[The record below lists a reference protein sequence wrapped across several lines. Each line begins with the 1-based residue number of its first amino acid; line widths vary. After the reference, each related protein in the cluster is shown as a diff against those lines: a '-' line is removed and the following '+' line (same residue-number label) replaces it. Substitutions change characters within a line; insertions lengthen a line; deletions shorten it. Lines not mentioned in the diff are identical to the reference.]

1 MNKRIPIVAIVG
13 RQNVGKSTLFNALI
27 GRKKAIVDETP
38 GLTRDVISCTVTHR
52 DASFLLYDMPGLDV
66 KDSSQLSAL
75 ILENARRFIER
86 ASMVVLL
93 MENPAPS
100 SYDHELTGL
109 VRRLSRPSIIAVN
122 KMDNITDYENL
133 SNFYEMGLGDVVPVS
148 ALRKVNLDLLLD
160 KIFQLLPVKKLSVGE
175 PHLRIAIIGRPN
187 SGKSTL
193 LNSLIG
199 YNRSVV
205 SDLPGTTRDAV
216 DEDFTFHGK
225 RITVIDTAGM
235 RKRSR
240 VKENIDYYSLTRAEE
255 SIRRCDVVVHLID
268 AQAGLTETDK
278 KISDSILAAWKPVIV
293 ALNKWDAIEKNQR
306 TFLEFKE
313 RLVFQYYRV
322 EDFPVIAV
330 SAREK
335 QRIHKLITT
344 ALDLQEK
351 AGRTVETPRL
361 NKIIEDVQRF
371 HRSPLLGDRLKI
383 YYATQTGS
391 RPPRFRLFV
400 NRPELF
406 RKDVMRFLEKTL
418 ARDLEISG
426 VPIMLSAEGRKRS

>member
-1 MNKRIPIVAIVG
+1 MTKQIPIVAILG

-38 GLTRDVISCTVTHR
+38 GLTRDVIACTVTHR
-52 DASFLLYDMPGLDV
+52 DASFILYDMPGLDV

-86 ASMVVLL
+86 SSMVVLL

-100 SYDHELTGL
+100 SYDYELTGL

-148 ALRKVNLDLLLD
+148 ALRRVNLDLLLD

-193 LNSLIG
+193 LNSFIG
-199 YNRSVV
+199 YTRSVV

-240 VKENIDYYSLTRAEE
+240 VREDIDYYSLARAEE

-293 ALNKWDAIEKNQR
+293 ALNKWDAIDKNQR
-306 TFLEFKE
+306 TFLEFRE

-322 EDFPVIAV
+322 GDFPVIAV
-330 SAREK
+330 SAKEK
-335 QRIHKLITT
+335 LRIHKLITT
-344 ALDLQEK
+344 ALDLHEK
-351 AGRTVETPRL
+351 AGRKVDTPRL
-361 NKIIEDVQRF
+361 NRIIEDVQRF

-383 YYATQTGS
+383 YYITQTGS

-400 NRPELF
+400 NRPDLF

-418 ARDLEISG
+418 AQNLEIFG